1 MATLFFDGFEQFD
14 QSRDYNAQMR
24 KADYVV
30 AGQVYSGAGRRN
42 GKCLTTF
49 RSSIS
54 RTVNWVDNILS
65 FGFAMKHTA
74 RGGICSLGSINFVLD
89 ADDGAPRFLTA
100 KGITL
105 PILSKWYYFEVE
117 ANKATRTISFYINGK
132 LDGQATLPDNLIDE
146 DHPIITLNAYNARP
160 SLIDDKLVDNAT
172 RMYDDFYIYN
182 GSRLSPVQITTRLPT
197 SDIQKQWMVLPDGI
211 QHWQAVGQLP
221 TDELNR
227 YIITHV
233 NNAVD
238 EFGSTQK
245 LPDANPVIAVGA
257 LGLLRSATADMCSVD
272 FKVGQRIQNVGNLT
286 PTWHYRYVNW
296 MTDPAVDTPASVEAA
311 TLSLIAGIGR

>member
-1 MATLFFDGFEQFD
+1 MPSLFFDGFEQFD
-14 QSRDYNAQMR
+14 GSKDYNAQMR
-24 KADYVV
+24 KADYTVT
-30 AGQVYSGAGRRN
+30 GQIYTGAGRRN
-42 GKCLTTF
+42 GKCLTTY
-49 RSSIS
+49 RSSIARS
-54 RTVNWVDNILS
+54 VNWVDDILS

-74 RGGICSLGSINFVLD
+74 RGGICSIGSINFVLD
-89 ADDGAPRFLTA
+89 ADDGQPRFLDV

-117 ANKATRTISFYINGK
+117 LNKSARTVKFYINGK
-132 LDGQATLPDNLIDE
+132 LDGSTTLPTGTIDE
-146 DHPIITLNAYNARP
+146 DHPTITLNAFNAKP
-160 SLIDDKLVDNAT
+160 SLIDDKLQDNAT

-197 SDIQKQWMVLPDGI
+197 KDIQKQWRVLPEDI
-211 QHWQAVGQLP
+211 DHFKAVGQLP

-238 EFGSTQK
+238 EFESSTT
-245 LPDANPVIAVGA
+245 LPDSNPVIAVGA
-257 LGLLRSATADMCSVD
+257 LGLVRSATADVCSID
-272 FKVGQRIQNVGNLT
+272 FKVGQRVANVSNLT

-311 TLSLIAGIGR
+311 HLSLIAGIGR

>member
-1 MATLFFDGFEQFD
+1 MPSLFFDGFEQFD

-24 KADYVV
+24 KADYTV
-30 AGQVYSGAGRRN
+30 AGQIYTGAGRRN
-42 GKCLTTF
+42 GKCLTTY

-54 RTVNWVDNILS
+54 RTANWVDDILS
-65 FGFAMKHTA
+65 FGFALKQTA
-74 RGGICSLGSINFVLD
+74 RGGICSLGAVNFVLD
-89 ADDGAPRFLTA
+89 ADTGNPRFLDVT
-100 KGITL
+100 GVTL
-105 PILSKWYYFEVE
+105 PILSKWYYYEVE
-117 ANKATRTISFYINGK
+117 ANRATQSLSFYINGK
-132 LDGQATLPDNLIDE
+132 LDGKTSLPASLLNE
-146 DHPIITLNAYNARP
+146 EHPVITLNAYNAKP
-160 SLIDDKLVDNAT
+160 SLIDDKLQDNAT

-182 GSRLSPVQITTRLPT
+182 GARLSPVQITTRLPT
-197 SDIQKQWMVLPDGI
+197 SDIQKQWRVLPDDI
-211 QHWQAVGQLP
+211 THFKAVGTVP

-238 EFGSTQK
+238 EFGSDTK

-257 LGLLRSATADMCSVD
+257 LGLVRSATADMCSID
-272 FKVGQRIQNVGNLT
+272 FKVGQRVMNVGNLT
-286 PTWHYRYVNW
+286 PAWHYRYVNW